1 MEILFFTEKV
11 DLVIENPETLREWI
25 TMVATDHHFNIGLIN
40 FVFTDDRS
48 LLKINREFLHHDYL
62 TDIITF
68 DNKQGNELNGD
79 IYISVDRVKEN
90 APKYGRGFT
99 EELHRVMV
107 HGILHLTG
115 HKDDTTANKKAMRS
129 AENKYLSLLADL

>member
-11 DLVIENPETLREWI
+11 DLVIENPDILREWI
-25 TMVATDHHFNIGLIN
+25 DKVATDHHFNVGLVN
-40 FVFTDDRS
+40 FVFTDDKS

-90 APKYGRGFT
+90 APKYGRTFL

-107 HGILHLTG
+107 HGILHLIG
-115 HKDDTTANKKAMRS
+115 HKDDTTTNKEAMRS